1 MILPCTYRTSKL
13 HKSISI
19 IFNRN
24 QVRVP
29 REKFS
34 GQGFFGFFFC
44 HTVRNLSSRT
54 RVGTHA
60 PCSGSMASQLLDH
73 QGSPEK
79 SSSYLTSR
87 YLPVTVTTVSNKS
100 NLNSLD
106 YSKLLLKMDIRRSM
120 YFASAVFLS
129 CDLLSWLKNKSS
141 GQEISI
147 MGISILVSLGKIF
160 I

>member
-1 MILPCTYRTSKL
+1 MVLPCTYQTSKL
-13 HKSISI
+13 LKNISI

-24 QVRVP
+24 QFRVP
-29 REKFS
+29 RGKQFS
-34 GQGFFGFFFC
+34 GQGFCGGFVFFFFGQ
-44 HTVRNLSSRT
+44 TVRNLTSRT
-54 RVGTHA
+54 RDGTHA
-60 PCSGSMASQLLDH
+60 PCR
-73 QGSPEK
+73 SPEK

-87 YLPVTVTTVSNKS
+87 YLPVTLTTVSNKS

-106 YSKLLLKMDIRRSM
+106 YSKLLLKMEIRRSM

-129 CDLLSWLKNKSS
+129 CDLLPQLKNKSS